1 MKVQQLPD
9 YTDVLEAARRLTGE
23 AVHTPLL
30 ESDVLNARMGGR
42 VLIKAE
48 CLQRTGSFKFRGAFN
63 RLSLIPE
70 ADRARGVVAFSSGN
84 HAQGVACAAQLL
96 GIPAIIVMPSDA
108 PKVKAAG
115 VRRYG
120 AEIVAYDRER
130 DDREAIAAKYVE
142 DRGMTLVPSYDDP
155 FIVAGQGTCGLEI
168 ARDLENLAITPDALI
183 CCTGGGGLIAGI
195 GLAIRH
201 HFPKTEIWAAE
212 PEGFDDHA
220 RSLAA
225 GERVKNKRLGGSL
238 QDALLTPSP
247 GAITFALNR
256 KQLAGAVQTTD
267 DEALDAVAFAWA
279 HLKLVAEPGGATALG
294 AVLAGKIDLEDR
306 TTVCV
311 ITGGNVD
318 PDVYRRALDRL

>member
-1 MKVQQLPD
+1 MQQLPE
-9 YTDVLEAARRLTGE
+9 YSDVLEAARRIAAE

-30 ESDVLNARMGGR
+30 ESRTLNARTGGR
-42 VLIKAE
+42 VLVKAE

-120 AEIVAYDRER
+120 ADIVAYDRET
-130 DDREAIAAKYVE
+130 DDREAIAARYVDE
-142 DRGMTLVPSYDDP
+142 RGMTLVPSYDDP

-168 ARDLENLAITPDALI
+168 AQELGARDITPDALV

-195 GLAIRH
+195 GLAMRH
-201 HFPKTEIWAAE
+201 HFANVELWAAE

-225 GERVKNKRLGGSL
+225 GERQRNKRLGGSI

-247 GAITFALNR
+247 GTITFPINR
-256 KQLAGAVQTTD
+256 AQLTGAVQTSD
-267 DEALDAVAFAWA
+267 DEALDAMAFAFA
-279 HLKLVAEPGGATALG
+279 DLKLVAEPGGATALG
-294 AVLAGKIDLEDR
+294 AILSGKIDVKDR
-306 TTVCV
+306 TVVCV
-311 ITGGNVD
+311 VTGGNVD
-318 PDVYRRALDRL
+318 ADIFRRALDRL